1 MDNTTK
7 SETLVVKNLQK
18 VFFPG
23 TENEKHILKNINLK
37 IYNGDFIS
45 VIGNNGAGKST
56 LLNTISGS
64 LKADAG
70 EVVLDNH
77 NVVNK
82 SVAYHSR
89 FMSRVFQDPKMGTAG
104 NLSVAE
110 NLVLA
115 QSHTH
120 TSSLRRYKKMDKW
133 NKYQELLKTLN
144 MGLEDRLET
153 QVKYLSGGQ
162 RQALSLLMATLSKPN
177 LLLLDEHTAAL
188 DPKTSQDVMNITKD
202 IVMKEKLTTMMITHK
217 MSDALKYGNRLIMV
231 QDGQIK
237 LDVSGS
243 DKENLKS
250 DDLIELFQQ

>member
-1 MDNTTK
+1 M
-7 SETLVVKNLQK
+7 VVKNLQK

-56 LLNTISGS
+56 LLNTIAGTLS
-64 LKADAG
+64 ADAG
-70 EVVLDNH
+70 EIDLDNH
-77 NVVNK
+77 NIVNK
-82 SVAYHSR
+82 SIAYRAR

-104 NLSVAE
+104 DLSVAE

-115 QSHTH
+115 QKHTH
-120 TSSLRRYKKMDKW
+120 TASLHRFKTADKW
-133 NKYQELLKTLN
+133 VEFKKLLKTLN
-144 MGLEDRLET
+144 MGLENRLET

-162 RQALSLLMATLSKPN
+162 RQALSLLMATLSKPD

-188 DPKTSQDVMNITKD
+188 DPKTSFDVMDITQS
-202 IVMKEKLTTMMITHK
+202 IVQREKLTTMMITHK

-237 LDVSGS
+237 LDVSGL

-250 DDLIELFQQ
+250 EELIQLFQE

>member
-1 MDNTTK
+1 MNNNQK

-23 TENEKHILKNINLK
+23 TENEKHILKNVSLK
-37 IYNGDFIS
+37 VYDGDFIS

-56 LLNTISGS
+56 LLNTIAGTLS
-64 LKADAG
+64 ADAG
-70 EVVLDNH
+70 EIDLASH
-77 NVVNK
+77 SVVNK
-82 SVAYHSR
+82 SITYRSR
-89 FMSRVFQDPKMGTAG
+89 WMSRVFQDPKMGTAG
-104 NLSVAE
+104 DLSVAE

-120 TSSLRRYKKMDKW
+120 TTSLRRYKKADRW
-133 NKYQELLKTLN
+133 NRYQELLKTLN

-162 RQALSLLMATLSKPN
+162 RQALSLLMATLSKPK

-188 DPKTSQDVMNITKD
+188 DPKTSRDVMEITQD
-202 IVMKEKLTTMMITHK
+202 IVTREGLTTMMITHK

-237 LDVSGS
+237 LDVSGE
-243 DKENLKS
+243 DKKNLKS
-250 DDLIELFQQ
+250 EDLVGLFA